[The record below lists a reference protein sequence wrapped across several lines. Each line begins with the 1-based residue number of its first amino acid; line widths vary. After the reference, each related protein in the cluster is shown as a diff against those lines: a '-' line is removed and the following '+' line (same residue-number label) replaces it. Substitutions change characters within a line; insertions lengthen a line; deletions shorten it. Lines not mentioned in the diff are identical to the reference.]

1 MPERSREVLE
11 LKYKDRLH
19 DWQKNLYEHLARLME
34 SFASM
39 ASSLLTVD
47 DPSSRC
53 ASTRD
58 DARRV
63 LRNRR

>member
-34 SFASM
+34 SCSWIA
-39 ASSLLTVD
+39 
-47 DPSSRC
+47 
-53 ASTRD
+53 
-58 DARRV
+58 
-63 LRNRR
+63 